1 MAKCLNWYTLVVHMA
16 TRKRAVVSE
25 KEMTM
30 TTHLVRRNGIYYARI
45 RTPKDLQRHF
55 GVKREIKRSLRTK
68 SLAEARPRLR
78 VEAADIQRMFDDLR
92 VNPIDHNLLV
102 ERDLKVLPENELMQ
116 IVRLIGRHY
125 LEGDEITRK
134 KMAASVAKNELAPA
148 ALDDY
153 RLERIEYRD
162 FLREIFIA
170 KNWEE
175 HAQAA
180 ESTLK
185 FLKISCDCHA

>member
-1 MAKCLNWYTLVVHMA
+1 MAKCLNWYTLMVQMA

-78 VEAADIQRMFDDLR
+78 VEAADIQRMFDGLR
-92 VNPIDHNLLV
+92 VNPIDHYLLV
-102 ERDLKVLPENELMQ
+102 ERVFKVLPENELMQ

-134 KMAASVAKNELAPA
+134 KIAASVAKNELAPA